1 MRGPLHSTPRAPMG
15 RRETIFRLAKG
26 FRGRSKNCWSL
37 ALRRVQKGLQYAYA
51 HRRLKKREARA
62 VQIQQINAGA
72 REYGISYSR
81 LIRGLYLADIGLN
94 RKMLSVLARQEPY
107 SFRAIVEEARAPA
120 AAISPTPRPL
130 APARRTIGRR
140 RRRGC
145 ASASLAWNRST
156 PAAVRSEARTADAKP
171 GWWCISRGMT
181 SAQCVSCGA
190 STEGWTACRGP
201 ALGGLWRL

>member
-1 MRGPLHSTPRAPMG
+1 MG

-120 AAISPTPRPL
+120 AAISPTPRRSPHPD
-130 APARRTIGRR
+130 APSAAGEEGAARQRPWRGTGRR
-140 RRRGC
+140 RQRCAARRGQ
-145 ASASLAWNRST
+145 LTPNRDGG
-156 PAAVRSEARTADAKP
+156 A
-171 GWWCISRGMT
+171 SRGMT
-181 SAQCVSCGA
+181 SAQCVPCGA